1 MTSAQSVL
9 VVEDDPAIRALIVA
23 TLSEDGF
30 AVAAVEDGAAALEYV
45 THTSPALIVLDL
57 SMPVMDGREFLR
69 TYRARA
75 SKTGRS
81 APVVVCTALTHPEE
95 EARLVG
101 ADACL
106 PKPFDLDDLAAV
118 VRRLLAA
125 EGTDERRVA
134 RPSPVTAAG

>member
-1 MTSAQSVL
+1 ML

-23 TLSEDGF
+23 TLTEDGYR
-30 AVAAVEDGAAALEYV
+30 VAAVDDGAAALEYV
-45 THTSPALIVLDL
+45 RHLSPGLIVLDL
-57 SMPVMDGREFLR
+57 SMPIMDGRAFLSA
-69 TYRARA
+69 YRELVAQP
-75 SKTGRS
+75 

-118 VRRLLAA
+118 VRKLLPGPRPRQTRAA
-125 EGTDERRVA
+125 RA
-134 RPSPVTAAG
+134 LSAAG